1 MPMLRRAHIA
11 VLLLLTLVLAPVTTA
26 FCGVHCIGLV
36 LSHVSQK
43 QSAHPKCVARSACCP
58 SSRRAICPASPAAD
72 DAPAFLK
79 RVHTSAGDDG
89 AQIAADLLSNH
100 VSRRIDA
107 RRRLDS
113 APPGRV
119 SGLASAPLRI

>member
-36 LSHVSQK
+36 SSHVSQI
-43 QSAHPKCVARSACCP
+43 QSAHPDCVALSACCP
-58 SSRRAICPASPAAD
+58 SSPRAICPASTAAD

-89 AQIAADLLSNH
+89 AQITAYVLSNH
-100 VSRRIDA
+100 VSRRIEA
-107 RRRLDS
+107 RRPLDS
-113 APPGRV
+113 APPGRD